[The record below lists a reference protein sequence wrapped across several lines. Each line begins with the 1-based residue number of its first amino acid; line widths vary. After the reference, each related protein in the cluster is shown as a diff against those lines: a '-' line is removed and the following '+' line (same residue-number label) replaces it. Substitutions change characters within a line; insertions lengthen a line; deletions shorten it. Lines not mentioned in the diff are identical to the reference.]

1 MALHRLFHHLL
12 VTKNIGLVIQPD
24 SQWDGALDISGSH
37 SKLVECYCAQD
48 MILSEASV
56 EIFELESRTSND
68 FVCGQQ
74 RSGGFNQQLEHVRY
88 WWLYNMRINNTSYL
102 FAKNLGE
109 AAFEKHSQSSIGKV
123 VNVYT

>member
-1 MALHRLFHHLL
+1 
-12 VTKNIGLVIQPD
+12 
-24 SQWDGALDISGSH
+24 
-37 SKLVECYCAQD
+37 

>member
-1 MALHRLFHHLL
+1 
-12 VTKNIGLVIQPD
+12 
-24 SQWDGALDISGSH
+24 
-37 SKLVECYCAQD
+37 

-56 EIFELESRTSND
+56 EIFELESRTSSD

>member
-1 MALHRLFHHLL
+1 
-12 VTKNIGLVIQPD
+12 
-24 SQWDGALDISGSH
+24 
-37 SKLVECYCAQD
+37 

-102 FAKNLGE
+102 FAKNLEE

>member
-1 MALHRLFHHLL
+1 
-12 VTKNIGLVIQPD
+12 
-24 SQWDGALDISGSH
+24 
-37 SKLVECYCAQD
+37 

-56 EIFELESRTSND
+56 EIFELESRTSNV

-74 RSGGFNQQLEHVRY
+74 RGGGFNQQLEHVRY

-102 FAKNLGE
+102 FTKNLGE